1 MPITAREF
9 DRVVTKFGFEVK
21 GGDHVRAQL
30 IIDGQA
36 IVRTRRSHKSGDLPS
51 YNQIRRQLRLSEEQ
65 LRDAINCPLDRDG
78 YLDILRERGIL

>member
-1 MPITAREF
+1 MSEPNSF
-9 DRVVTKFGFEVK
+9 
-21 GGDHVRAQL
+21 
-30 IIDGQA
+30 IDGQA